1 MDPDYLIISVIAL
14 NPRYEAAAQHS
25 FSRQDFT
32 CRVLSKYPDEI
43 LQQARIMPHDL
54 YGDSHVFNRALAALV
69 RRGVLKYWTDG
80 SLSWDYPATPRE
92 YFQMHIR
99 PALDDVELGKLEK
112 FALSVW

>member
-1 MDPDYLIISVIAL
+1 MIAL

-32 CRVLSKYPDEI
+32 SRVLSKYPDEI
-43 LQQARIMPHDL
+43 LQQVRIMPHDL
-54 YGDSHVFNRALAALV
+54 YGDSHAFDQALAALV

-80 SLSWDYPATPRE
+80 SLSWNFPLVPRE
-92 YFQMHIR
+92 YFWTYIR
-99 PALDDVELGKLEK
+99 PELDEVGFGKLEK